1 MADEVK
7 LCTVFRDDLATS
19 IFSEIYVHMPIPP
32 TYSPSQAV
40 AKPERISRLEIAK
53 VLRERNE
60 WKEKY
65 FSLLEQVR

>member
-1 MADEVK
+1 MHAV
-7 LCTVFRDDLATS
+7 LADDLATLEEL
-19 IFSEIYVHMPIPP
+19 FLYLLPQV
-32 TYSPSQAV
+32 V